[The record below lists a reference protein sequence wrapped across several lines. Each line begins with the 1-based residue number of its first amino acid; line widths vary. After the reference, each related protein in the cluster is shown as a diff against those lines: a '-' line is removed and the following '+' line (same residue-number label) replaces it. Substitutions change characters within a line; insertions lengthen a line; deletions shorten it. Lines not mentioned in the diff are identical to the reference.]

1 MSGAPRFELPEEL
14 EEFRALV
21 RQISEEKIGPRAEEI
36 DRTDEWPEDLF
47 RVLVDNELTGV
58 GYPEAYG
65 GSGGG
70 SLAFGVLIE
79 ELSRVSAGVALAPAV
94 SKLGVIPLTLAGTEE
109 QRTAMIGGIVSGDI
123 LMSYALTE
131 PGAGSDA
138 ASLATRYTAGSDG
151 YVLNGTKR
159 FITGAGVSHA
169 YVVFATRDPAEG
181 SSGISA
187 FLVMR
192 EDPGVSFGRKED
204 KMGIRGSPTREVIL
218 SDARIP
224 SDRLIGREGEG
235 FKLALRTLDY
245 SRPLIGAQAL
255 GIAQGAFDFAAR
267 YATERHQFGKSI
279 SEFQGVSFMLADM
292 AMQLEAAR
300 MLVYKALSLCDAED
314 PRMTYFS
321 SVAKCFA
328 SDAAMRIT
336 TDAVQV
342 LGGYG
347 YVREYPVERLMRDA
361 KITQI
366 YEGTNQIQRVV
377 IARELLR
384 TIGSAP

>member
-1 MSGAPRFELPEEL
+1 MSDLERFELPEEL
-14 EEFRALV
+14 EAFRRLV
-21 RQISEEKIGPRAEEI
+21 RQIAEEKIAPRAEEI
-36 DRTDEWPEDLF
+36 DRTDEWPDDLY
-47 RVLVDNELTGV
+47 RVLAENELTGV
-58 GYPEAYG
+58 GYPEEYG

-70 SLAFGVLIE
+70 SLAFGVLVE
-79 ELSRVSAGVALAPAV
+79 ELSRVAAGLALAPAV
-94 SKLGVIPLTLAGTEE
+94 SKLGVIPLLLAGTEE
-109 QRTAMIGGIVSGDI
+109 QRAWLIGGIVRGEI

-131 PGAGSDA
+131 AGAGSDA
-138 ASLATRYTAGSDG
+138 AALSTRYVAGADG
-151 YVLNGTKR
+151 FILNGTKR

-169 YVVFATRDPAEG
+169 YVVFATRDPAER
-181 SSGISA
+181 SKGISA
-187 FLVMR
+187 FVVMKD
-192 EDPGVSFGRKED
+192 DPGVSFGRKED

-218 SDARIP
+218 TDARIP
-224 SDRLIGREGEG
+224 VDRLIGAEGEG
-235 FKLALRTLDY
+235 FKIALRTLDY

-255 GIAQGAFDFAAR
+255 GIGQGAFDVAAR
-267 YATERHQFGKSI
+267 YATERRQFGKPI
-279 SEFQGVSFMLADM
+279 GEFQGVSFMLADM

-300 MLVYKALSLCDAED
+300 LLVYKALALCDAGD
-314 PRMTYFS
+314 RRMTYFS

-366 YEGTNQIQRVV
+366 YEGTNQIQRLV
-377 IARELLR
+377 IARELLKEL
-384 TIGSAP
+384 G

>member
-1 MSGAPRFELPEEL
+1 MGELERFELPEEL
-14 EEFRALV
+14 EEFRRLIRTIA
-21 RQISEEKIGPRAEEI
+21 EERIEPRAAEI
-36 DRTDEWPEDLF
+36 DETDEWPEDVYK
-47 RVLVDNELTGV
+47 VLVENDLMGV
-58 GYPEAYG
+58 GYPEEHG

-70 SLAFGVLIE
+70 SLAFGVFIE
-79 ELSRVSAGVALAPAV
+79 ELSRISAGVSLTPLV
-94 SKLGVIPLTLAGTEE
+94 SKLGVIPLVVAGDDAKAKQMTE
-109 QRTAMIGGIVSGDI
+109 GIARGDV

-131 PGAGSDA
+131 PGAGSDPA
-138 ASLATRYTAGSDG
+138 AMTTRYERDG
-151 YVLNGTKR
+151 DEFVLSGTKR

-169 YVVFATRDPAEG
+169 YVVFATKDPSTRAKG
-181 SSGISA
+181 VSA

-192 EDPGVSFGRKED
+192 DDQGVSFGRKED
-204 KMGIRGSPTREVIL
+204 KMGIRGSPTREVIC
-218 SDARIP
+218 DGARVP
-224 SDRLIGREGEG
+224 ADRLIGEEGEG
-235 FKLALRTLDY
+235 FAYAMRTLDY
-245 SRPLIGAQAL
+245 SRPAIAAQAL

-267 YATERHQFGKSI
+267 YATERQQFGKPI
-279 SEFQGVSFMLADM
+279 GEFQGVSFMLADM

-300 MLVYKALSLCDAED
+300 MLVYKSLALCDAGDE
-314 PRMTYFS
+314 RMTYFS

-347 YVREYPVERLMRDA
+347 YIREYPVERYMRDA

-377 IARELLR
+377 IARELLKEF
-384 TIGSAP
+384 A

>member
-1 MSGAPRFELPEEL
+1 MSDVERFELPEEL

-21 RQISEEKIGPRAEEI
+21 RTIADERIAPRAAEI
-36 DRTDEWPEDLF
+36 DETDEWPEDVYKL
-47 RVLVDNELTGV
+47 LVEHDLMGV
-58 GYPEAYG
+58 GYPEEHG

-70 SLAFGVLIE
+70 SLAFGVFIE
-79 ELSRVSAGVALAPAV
+79 ELSRVSAGVSLTPLV
-94 SKLGVIPLTLAGTEE
+94 SKLGVIPLVVAGDDEKAERMT
-109 QRTAMIGGIVSGDI
+109 RGIAGGDL

-131 PGAGSDA
+131 PGAGSDPA
-138 ASLATRYTAGSDG
+138 AMTTRYERDG
-151 YVLNGTKR
+151 ERWVLNGTKR

-169 YVVFATRDPAEG
+169 YVVFATKDPSLRSKG
-181 SSGISA
+181 VSA

-192 EDPGVSFGRKED
+192 DDPGVEFGRKED

-218 SDARIP
+218 TDARIP
-224 SDRLIGREGEG
+224 ADRLIGEEGSG
-235 FKLALRTLDY
+235 FGYAMTTLDY
-245 SRPLIGAQAL
+245 SRPAIAAQAL
-255 GIAQGAFDFAAR
+255 GIAQGALEVASR
-267 YATERHQFGKSI
+267 YATERQQFGRPVA
-279 SEFQGVSFMLADM
+279 EFQGVSFMLADM

-300 MLVYKALSLCDAED
+300 MLVYKALARCDAGD

-328 SDAAMRIT
+328 SDAAMSIT

-347 YVREYPVERLMRDA
+347 YMREYPVERFMRDA

-377 IARELLR
+377 IARELLKSL
-384 TIGSAP
+384 G